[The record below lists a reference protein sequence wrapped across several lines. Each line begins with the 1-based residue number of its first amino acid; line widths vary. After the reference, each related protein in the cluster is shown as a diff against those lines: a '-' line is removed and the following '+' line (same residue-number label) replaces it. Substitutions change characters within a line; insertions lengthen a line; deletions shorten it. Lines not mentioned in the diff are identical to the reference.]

1 MYVSGWEP
9 IREPIREIYID
20 IWDILQGTRPIQH
33 RARAPTPHY
42 IHNACMWDIKQALAR
57 TMANVGE
64 QKPSP
69 MWGSSLVRHDATQ
82 SPVLFNGPPRLYTY
96 TISFG
101 SSLGLT
107 CNHLAPPGLIW
118 SPLDSQ
124 SLTLTHLLISNLS
137 KANNNHYKNTH
148 MLHTGT
154 YVTRGN
160 VFLFDTSAVLVIRH
174 DLPYNLLQAVQG
186 QRPYAQTAMH
196 ISCWHL
202 QLICN
207 SMRIYIYTYIWR

>member
-1 MYVSGWEP
+1 MRRHKALSCSMV
-9 IREPIREIYID
+9 
-20 IWDILQGTRPIQH
+20 LLV
-33 RARAPTPHY
+33 Y
-42 IHNACMWDIKQALAR
+42 IHIQSALGP
-57 TMANVGE
+57 V
-64 QKPSP
+64 
-69 MWGSSLVRHDATQ
+69 WVSLVITWA
-82 SPVLFNGPPRLYTY
+82 
-96 TISFG
+96 
-101 SSLGLT
+101 
-107 CNHLAPPGLIW
+107 LAPPGLIW

-124 SLTLTHLLISNLS
+124 SLTLTHLLISNLC
-137 KANNNHYKNTH
+137 KANNHYKSTH

-174 DLPYNLLQAVQG
+174 DLPYNLLQAVQD

-207 SMRIYIYTYIWR
+207 IMRIYIYIYIHIYR

>member
-1 MYVSGWEP
+1 MMRHKALSCSMVLLVY
-9 IREPIREIYID
+9 
-20 IWDILQGTRPIQH
+20 L
-33 RARAPTPHY
+33 HY
-42 IHNACMWDIKQALAR
+42 R
-57 TMANVGE
+57 
-64 QKPSP
+64 
-69 MWGSSLVRHDATQ
+69 
-82 SPVLFNGPPRLYTY
+82 TY

-101 SSLGLT
+101 TSLGLT

-124 SLTLTHLLISNLS
+124 SLTLTHLLISNFC
-137 KANNNHYKNTH
+137 KANNHYKNTH

-186 QRPYAQTAMH
+186 HRPYAQTAMH

-202 QLICN
+202 QLICS
-207 SMRIYIYTYIWR
+207 SMRIYIYILYIHVYGANMAAANCANANAIHMECSIT